1 MRFRLGVTFVTLLAA
16 MTALFV
22 WAGMASG
29 ATKAQYIQY
38 ADPTDPQNTNI
49 PYLAWAG
56 ETVRVTK
63 CLNFDGFQQSDLNGL
78 NFSLS
83 GTLNISGWSGDD
95 MAGPNTPFFLQSN
108 SQGLTVNG
116 SWVRNRGL
124 CWSGL
129 VTSEKPGLATLKLA
143 VNDPGLE
150 RYFTDSKANGGHG
163 VLFEHDFLVIWMQ
176 SQAPTITEVPT
187 PGDPAGDGTF
197 KPVLQS
203 DGSYAFEPGLIK
215 AEVKGTFPLGQNWAG
230 LGHPTVTLPDDWAWL
245 QDHFAVDAS
254 PLGSQG
260 PGAAGSLYGFNRW
273 DIHDDNL
280 TTEGHTSSSF
290 CTE

>member
-1 MRFRLGVTFVTLLAA
+1 
-16 MTALFV
+16 
-22 WAGMASG
+22 
-29 ATKAQYIQY
+29 
-38 ADPTDPQNTNI
+38 
-49 PYLAWAG
+49 
-56 ETVRVTK
+56 
-63 CLNFDGFQQSDLNGL
+63 
-78 NFSLS
+78 
-83 GTLNISGWSGDD
+83 

-230 LGHPTVTLPDDWAWL
+230 LLAIQTVDHCRTTGHGSRITSPSMPRRSGAKAPEL
-245 QDHFAVDAS
+245 QARSTAS
-254 PLGSQG
+254 T
-260 PGAAGSLYGFNRW
+260 AGTS
-273 DIHDDNL
+273 
-280 TTEGHTSSSF
+280 TTIT
-290 CTE
+290 